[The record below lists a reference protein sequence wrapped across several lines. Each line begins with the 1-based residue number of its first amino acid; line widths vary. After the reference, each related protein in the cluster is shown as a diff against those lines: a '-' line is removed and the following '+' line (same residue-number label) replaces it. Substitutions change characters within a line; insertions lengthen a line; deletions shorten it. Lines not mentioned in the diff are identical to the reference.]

1 MKWKPNLIA
10 SNYTSKFKSSIF

>member
-10 SNYTSKFKSSIF
+10 SNYTSKFKRSIF